1 MNLHFLDFRL
11 RIFGDLSGSIPVEE
25 SKTCRFGTNRTTSQC
40 CHAPLLIE
48 YLFPAKLT
56 LYFLGKLL
64 QWLKNF
70 SNLFQLKFL
79 KSDSEI

>member
-11 RIFGDLSGSIPVEE
+11 RIFGDLSGSIPIEE

-48 YLFPAKLT
+48 YLFPAKLI
-56 LYFLGKLL
+56 F
-64 QWLKNF
+64 
-70 SNLFQLKFL
+70 
-79 KSDSEI
+79 